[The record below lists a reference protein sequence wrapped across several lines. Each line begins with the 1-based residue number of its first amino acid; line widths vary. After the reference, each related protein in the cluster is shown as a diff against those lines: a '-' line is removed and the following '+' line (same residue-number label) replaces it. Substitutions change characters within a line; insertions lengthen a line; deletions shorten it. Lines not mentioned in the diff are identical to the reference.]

1 MTAITSMRPVSPMI
15 PSTGPS
21 FEPVRS
27 RSLPSN
33 RSEAI
38 DTFVRTGSD
47 PWTNTPIT
55 DAFVD
60 NINAPSTPTSKKIT
74 LALLTPIMVPLT
86 VALDVVLWP
95 LFKVQQVT
103 NWVKSK
109 FA

>member
-21 FEPVRS
+21 FEPARS
-27 RSLPSN
+27 RSLPST
-33 RSEAI
+33 RREVV
-38 DTFVRTGSD
+38 DTFVRSGSD

-60 NINAPSTPTSKKIT
+60 NIKAPSTPTSEKLT
-74 LALLTPIMVPLT
+74 LALLTPILVPIT
-86 VALDVVLWP
+86 VVLDVVLWP
-95 LFKVQQVT
+95 VFKVQQVS